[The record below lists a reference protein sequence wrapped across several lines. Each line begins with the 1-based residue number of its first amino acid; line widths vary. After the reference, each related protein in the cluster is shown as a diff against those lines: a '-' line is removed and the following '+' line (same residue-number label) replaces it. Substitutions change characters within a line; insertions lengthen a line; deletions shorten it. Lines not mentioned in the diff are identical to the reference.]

1 MQIAHLF
8 QKGNAHQLCIRHTV
22 ICESGV
28 FVNHRLGTRGTS
40 TYPELT
46 DHAHSTLSPT
56 SSCPIMIATE
66 SSQLK
71 LLVISH

>member
-8 QKGNAHQLCIRHTV
+8 QKINAHQLCIRHTV
-22 ICESGV
+22 IHESGV
-28 FVNHRLGTRGTS
+28 FVIHRSGTQGTS
-40 TYPELT
+40 TYPELP

-66 SSQLK
+66 SSQLRGCW
-71 LLVISH
+71 